1 MIWWKG
7 IPYGSIGGLQAK
19 VALLASEVEVLRQT
33 LVPAFLLLQRPPPPR
48 NPHMGTGVRMI
59 MAAFLVVGDRGLI
72 PGRLLGQNALAA
84 SLGPSAI
91 ARKLL
96 FKETCKSLK
105 SSAE

>member
-1 MIWWKG
+1 M
-7 IPYGSIGGLQAK
+7 GS
-19 VALLASEVEVLRQT
+19 
-33 LVPAFLLLQRPPPPR
+33 
-48 NPHMGTGVRMI
+48 GVRMR

>member
-1 MIWWKG
+1 
-7 IPYGSIGGLQAK
+7 
-19 VALLASEVEVLRQT
+19 
-33 LVPAFLLLQRPPPPR
+33 
-48 NPHMGTGVRMI
+48 